1 MLTKLTKKQKII
13 ALIISLVIIVVGAIL
28 LINNKQNNSNSNQQ
42 AEVVKKKISQP
53 VNIIPVSERPFM
65 QLIPSSDGHY
75 ITVNV
80 LELKKPASQ
89 LTYEMEYQTGSML
102 QGFQGSLALNK
113 LPAAD
118 RKLFGSQSAGGAITY
133 HEDIKG
139 GTLLAEFS
147 GNEDYAVKSAWTY
160 IDVAQNMASSAGT
173 PNTFASEDK
182 KFSLI
187 SQELNNYRYLVIYN
201 TPGFP
206 GQLASEPVSDI
217 YTISADQSL
226 SSVKK
231 TVTVSFQTDQQ
242 SASIMAY
249 DGQAWQA
256 LDTSLENGQLT
267 ANAELM
273 EAYLLVLE

>member
-1 MLTKLTKKQKII
+1 MLKKINKKQKII
-13 ALIISLVIIVVGAIL
+13 SLIIL
-28 LINNKQNNSNSNQQ
+28 LILIGFSVLLLVKNRQKNSSTSQTS
-42 AEVVKKKISQP
+42 EVVKKKISQP

-75 ITVNV
+75 VTVNV

-139 GTLLAEFS
+139 GTLLAEFN

-173 PNTFASEDK
+173 PNTFSSEDG
-182 KFSLI
+182 KFSLT
-187 SQELNNYRYLVIYN
+187 SQELNKYRYLVIYN

-206 GQLASEPVSDI
+206 GQLASEPVSDV

-226 SSVKK
+226 SSVKQ

-249 DGQAWQA
+249 DGQAWQT
-256 LDTSLENGQLT
+256 LDTSSENGQLT
-267 ANAELM
+267 ASAELM

>member
-1 MLTKLTKKQKII
+1 MLKKINKKQKII
-13 ALIISLVIIVVGAIL
+13 SLIIL
-28 LINNKQNNSNSNQQ
+28 LILIGFSVLLLVKNRQKNSSTSQTS
-42 AEVVKKKISQP
+42 EVVKKKISQP

-75 ITVNV
+75 VTVNV

-139 GTLLAEFS
+139 GTLLAEFN

-173 PNTFASEDK
+173 PNTFSSEDG
-182 KFSLI
+182 KFSLT
-187 SQELNNYRYLVIYN
+187 SQELNKYRYLVIYN

-206 GQLASEPVSDI
+206 GQLANEPVSDV

-226 SSVKK
+226 SSVKQ

-249 DGQAWQA
+249 DGQAWQT
-256 LDTSLENGQLT
+256 LDTSSENGQLT
-267 ANAELM
+267 ASAELM